1 MTPIK
6 DNVKISGD
14 SSCNNED
21 DDSRTL
27 ADKIATFEYIDD
39 TDVDADDDLAWSPF
53 EKKDNLLST
62 PKRRPQKSP
71 TSNTSSPVQSEFDVW
86 NPQSQKS
93 GEGGFSDFELRR
105 LLFDCHM
112 EN

>member
-1 MTPIK
+1 MSRSKI
-6 DNVKISGD
+6 NVKISGD

-93 GEGGFSDFELRR
+93 GEGRFTDFELRR
-105 LLFDCHM
+105 ILIDWHM